1 MKNQIIKMELTRE
14 QWTWVQVAL
23 LEAQIVASEQKR
35 LNDADRYWQAYNLVG
50 QQKREAIMNVEH

>member
-1 MKNQIIKMELTRE
+1 MKQQIIKMELTRE

-35 LNDADRYWQAYNLVG
+35 LKDADRYWQAYNLVG
-50 QQKREAIMNVEH
+50 QQKRSAIL